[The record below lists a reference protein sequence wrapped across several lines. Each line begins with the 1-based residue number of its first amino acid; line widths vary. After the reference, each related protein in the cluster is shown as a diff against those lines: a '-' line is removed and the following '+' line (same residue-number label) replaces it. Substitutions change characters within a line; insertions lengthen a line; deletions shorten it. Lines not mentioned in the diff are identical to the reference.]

1 MKIDMRTKRT
11 KKALKNAMYELLLK
25 QSYEKI
31 SVIELCELAEV
42 NHVTFY
48 THYNDKSELLNELLE
63 EISKSVEEENAKFMR
78 ENKSDDPLKD
88 YAMMASHSIYHV
100 CVKNRHVISSL
111 NKQQSVILL
120 SAFDQIMVKRG
131 IETLEKLK
139 GEIKLNFPPEF
150 IIKFLLG
157 GISKVTYEWAIKD
170 NSMNEKE
177 FFDNVYK
184 LLYEL
189 YKSNILFTV

>member
-31 SVIELCELAEV
+31 SVTDLCELAEV
-42 NHVTFY
+42 NRVTFY

-78 ENKSDDPLKD
+78 ENKLDDPLKD
-88 YAMMASHSIYHV
+88 YAMMVSNSIYHV

-131 IETLEKLK
+131 IETLDKLK

-157 GISKVTYEWAIKD
+157 GISKITYEWAIKN
-170 NSMNEKE
+170 NSMNEQE
-177 FFDNVYK
+177 FFDNVYN
-184 LLYEL
+184 LLYQL